1 MGHRFQLRKTE
12 VPWEIVTDQSTPTTA
27 SSPRDAAATRQRLLR
42 AALELFTAEGY
53 RGTTTPVLAHRAG
66 VAEGTIYRH
75 FSGKLELYNEVY
87 RATQVW
93 AEEVVREVA
102 AEGDSSRNR
111 LERVGNRLVQ
121 SAHRDPSAAQM
132 LLARPD
138 RGMLDPASRQA
149 AKRFHGA
156 IEQIVA
162 EGKAAGAIRAG
173 PADLWASVWLELL
186 CFVLHRVARREWQPE
201 QPQTGQ
207 TLQAAWASIAAPAS
221 SPGSTP

>member
-1 MGHRFQLRKTE
+1 M
-12 VPWEIVTDQSTPTTA
+12 TDHSTPTTA
-27 SSPRDAAATRQRLLR
+27 STPRDAAATRQRLLR
-42 AALELFTAEGY
+42 AALELFTTEGY
-53 RGTTTPVLAHRAG
+53 RGTTTPILAHRAG

-93 AEEVVREVA
+93 AEALVREVA
-102 AEGDSSRNR
+102 GEGDSAKNR
-111 LERVGNRLVQ
+111 MGRVGNRFVQ
-121 SAHRDPSAAQM
+121 SAYRDPPAAQM

-138 RGMLDPASRQA
+138 RGMLDPASMEA
-149 AKRFHGA
+149 ARRFHGA

-186 CFVLHRVARREWQPE
+186 CFTLHRVALREWQPE
-201 QPQTGQ
+201 QPQTRQ
-207 TLQAAWASIAAPAS
+207 TLDAAWSSIAAPAA
-221 SPGSTP
+221 TPDPMG